1 MVVVPLTI
9 PSSGKSTVFKKIKE
23 MDSDLEVHILSSDT
37 VRFEVMTEKM
47 KRQKSMSK
55 KAAYEKSRKEA
66 N

>member
-1 MVVVPLTI
+1 MIVPLTI

-23 MDSDLEVHILSSDT
+23 MNKDIEIHILSSDT

-55 KAAYEKSRKEA
+55 KAAYEKSRK
-66 N
+66 

>member
-1 MVVVPLTI
+1 
-9 PSSGKSTVFKKIKE
+9 